1 MKRILVLAALVGLVV
16 ATAADARTD
25 GARIP
30 FVQQTTS
37 DGDSLSATADTSL
50 ALTIPVSA
58 IEFAVV
64 VRADS
69 VATIVTQV
77 SEDNGTSWRNID
89 AGGSTVALPYDISPT
104 FTGGMKSWSIRVII
118 DGAWSTGKKLG
129 KAYLMYKRD

>member
-1 MKRILVLAALVGLVV
+1 MKRVLVLAALVGLVM
-16 ATAADARTD
+16 ATGADARTD

-58 IEFAVV
+58 MEWSVV

-69 VATIVTQV
+69 VAICTTQI
-77 SEDNGTSWRNID
+77 SEDNGTTWRTID
-89 AGGSTVALPYDISPT
+89 AGAPTVAAPYDISPT
-104 FTGGMKSWSIRVII
+104 FTGGMKSWSLRVII

>member
-1 MKRILVLAALVGLVV
+1 MKKVLVLAGVLALALASG
-16 ATAADARTD
+16 ADARTE
-25 GARIP
+25 GARIA

-37 DGDSLSATADTSL
+37 DGDSLGAAADTSV
-50 ALTIPVSA
+50 ALTLPVA
-58 IEFAVV
+58 AMEWAVV

-69 VATIVTQV
+69 VAAITTQV
-77 SEDNGTSWRNID
+77 SEDNGTSWRPLD
-89 AGGSTVALPYDISPT
+89 LGATTVAAPYDISPT